1 MFAGYSS
8 SDFEVIPV
16 PILTRLNAARLDGP
30 DPIAA
35 SLRPLLSGSLAARA
49 LERQAEIRA
58 AVRACR
64 PAPLPAVALRPLPRS
79 RGWRRSLAQTLLA
92 LVARLAP
99 DVLSPDCL

>member
-1 MFAGYSS
+1 M
-8 SDFEVIPV
+8 
-16 PILTRLNAARLDGP
+16 PILTRPTPARLDGP

-58 AVRACR
+58 AVQANRLA
-64 PAPLPAVALRPLPRS
+64 AVPAVDLHPLFRS
-79 RGWRRSLAQTLLA
+79 RGWRRALARTLLA

-99 DVLSPDCL
+99 DVLSPDCP

>member
-1 MFAGYSS
+1 
-8 SDFEVIPV
+8 V
-16 PILTRLNAARLDGP
+16 PILTPPTPARLDGP

-58 AVRACR
+58 AVQASRLA
-64 PAPLPAVALRPLPRS
+64 PAAALDLRPLLHS
-79 RGWRRSLAQTLLA
+79 RGWRRALARTLLA

-99 DVLSPDCL
+99 DVLSPDCP